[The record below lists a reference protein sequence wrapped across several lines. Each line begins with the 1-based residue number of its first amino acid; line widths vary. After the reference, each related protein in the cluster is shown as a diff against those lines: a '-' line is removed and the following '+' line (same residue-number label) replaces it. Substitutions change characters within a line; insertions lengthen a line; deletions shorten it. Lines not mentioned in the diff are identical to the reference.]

1 MKFDNDK
8 FEKWVNET
16 HIPADI
22 MTMVNYIA
30 EKIGHEGGI
39 DEETISIYN
48 RGGLVIGYAKGFT
61 ITHCTSSYADG
72 PTPVLSGAF
81 SKWLKGLNIKLE
93 ISFGD
98 NGLDCA
104 TNWHDTYWNDQFIY
118 TPSETSDERFISWE
132 ESEYEE

>member
-72 PTPVLSGAF
+72 PTPDLSGAF
-81 SKWLKGLNIKLE
+81 SKWLKGLNFKLE
-93 ISFGD
+93 NSFGD